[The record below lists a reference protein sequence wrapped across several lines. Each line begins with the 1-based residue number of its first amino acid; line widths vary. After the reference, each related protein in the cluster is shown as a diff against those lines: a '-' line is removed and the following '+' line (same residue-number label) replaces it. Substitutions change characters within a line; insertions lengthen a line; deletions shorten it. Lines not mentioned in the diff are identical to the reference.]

1 MVKFGTTTL
10 PLVLEVEELQKVGY
24 LEKFIPGAS
33 IAKRIVRGKYGGDYL
48 IRGLIEGSQQTV
60 IDQIAAL
67 KALADG
73 TARALD
79 FCDGSSPVTC
89 LMLDPHFRQSGK
101 PKQALWDVRFVQSA

>member
-10 PLVLEVEELQKVGY
+10 PLVLEVEELQKKVF
-24 LEKFIPGAS
+24 LEKMIPGAS
-33 IAKRIVRGKYGGDYL
+33 IAKRLVRGSYGGDYL

-79 FCDGSSPVTC
+79 FCDGSSAVTC

-101 PKQALWDVRFVQSA
+101 PKQALWDVRFVQTA